1 LALAAT
7 RVEAKVDLEV
17 GVAVVDQ
24 YLCNEMVDTEVSA
37 MP

>member
-7 RVEAKVDLEV
+7 RVKAKVDLEAR
-17 GVAVVDQ
+17 VAVVAQ